1 MGKKKALGSPALIKG
16 CTSLGALN
24 LVIGRKDVSSGP
36 SLGTPER
43 AFEWGNCNGCTSD
56 GALGVSRTPLQR
68 FRSAFALK
76 RGRRL
81 AWLVQCVRNNLR
93 KGVSMRAFMQR
104 LMVILALGLGLCIS
118 AMAQTGPLTAP
129 PNATQAAQVGVAD
142 VAKPPTRP
150 ALVDHNTV
158 SAAHTGWMMT
168 STALVLLMTLPGIA
182 LFYAGMVRRKNVL
195 NTMASVVAIAALV
208 SLLWFAA
215 GYSLAFT
222 PGSAWLGGFD
232 RMGFTGLDFQLAQGR
247 LAVSHVAP
255 HIPESVYAMFQLTF
269 AIITAALLVGALVE
283 RMRFSAMLIFVGL
296 WSLLVYAPVA
306 HWVWEPGGWLAQMGA
321 LDFAG
326 GSVVHVNAG
335 VAGLVCAWFLGRRT
349 GYGRE
354 PFEPYNLGLTMA
366 GAGMLWVGWFGFNAG
381 SAVAADGRAGL
392 AMAVTHLAAAAGA
405 LSWMLGEWVVRGR
418 PSLLGL
424 CSGLVAGLVA
434 ITPAAGFVTLR
445 SAVVIG
451 LVAGLACYWGATGL
465 KRLLRADDSLDVFGV
480 HGIGGIVGSLLT
492 GVLANETVGGVQGSL
507 FTQAIGVGAVMAYSL
522 VATAALL
529 WIINF
534 AMGLRVDVQSEQT
547 GLDIA
552 QHRER
557 LGG

>member
-1 MGKKKALGSPALIKG
+1 
-16 CTSLGALN
+16 
-24 LVIGRKDVSSGP
+24 
-36 SLGTPER
+36 
-43 AFEWGNCNGCTSD
+43 
-56 GALGVSRTPLQR
+56 
-68 FRSAFALK
+68 
-76 RGRRL
+76 
-81 AWLVQCVRNNLR
+81 
-93 KGVSMRAFMQR
+93 MRAVNHRVFAVVS
-104 LMVILALGLGLCIS
+104 LCLGLCTC
-118 AMAQTGPLTAP
+118 ALAQSVPEAPAIAAPL
-129 PNATQAAQVGVAD
+129 
-142 VAKPPTRP
+142 TRP
-150 ALVDHNTV
+150 ALVAQDTV
-158 SAAHTGWMMT
+158 NAAHTGWMMT

-195 NTMASVVAIAALV
+195 NTMACVVAIAGLV

-222 PGSAWLGGFD
+222 PGSAWLGGWD
-232 RMGFTGLDFQLAQGR
+232 RAGFAGLDFQLESGK
-247 LAVSHVAP
+247 LAVSHIAP
-255 HIPESVYAMFQLTF
+255 LIPESVYAMFQLTF
-269 AIITAALLVGALVE
+269 AIITAALLVGAFVE
-283 RMRFSAMLIFVGL
+283 RMRFSAMLVFIGL
-296 WSLLVYAPVA
+296 WTLVVYAPVA

-335 VAGLVCAWFLGRRT
+335 VAGLVCAWFLGRRA

-465 KRLLRADDSLDVFGV
+465 KRLLRVDDSLDVFGV
-480 HGIGGIVGSLLT
+480 HGVGGIVGSLLT
-492 GVLANETVGGVQGSL
+492 GVLASKTVGGAAGSL
-507 FTQAIGVGAVMAYSL
+507 LTQAIGVGAVAAYSL
-522 VATAALL
+522 VVTAALL
-529 WIINF
+529 WAVNF
-534 AMGLRVDVQSEQT
+534 AMGLRVDEQSEQT